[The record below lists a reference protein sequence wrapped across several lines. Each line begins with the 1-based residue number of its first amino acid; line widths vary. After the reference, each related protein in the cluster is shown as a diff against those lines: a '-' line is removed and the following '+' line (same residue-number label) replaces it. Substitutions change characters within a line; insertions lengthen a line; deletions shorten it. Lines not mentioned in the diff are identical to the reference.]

1 MDRRRALR
9 PEQRSGVWLTALVV
23 AGAVLCALVVQPF
36 LPALIWSLVLAM
48 LASPLERRLRRMLG
62 GQVWASATLSVIA
75 VAVAIIAP
83 MLFVFDALVRELVG
97 GAVMANQF
105 LSETRWQSLAHSQRW
120 LAPAIKWATA
130 NVDFGLLLQ
139 SLAARLGGW
148 GESLIQGS
156 LNGIV
161 TLLLTLYFLFYLL
174 RDGMRFRSSLA
185 AMLPLTRAEFDRLS
199 DTVGNTIYAA
209 FYGTVAV
216 SLLQGALAGLMFWW
230 LDLPSPAFW
239 GIVMGMLAIVPFLG
253 AFVVWGPT
261 ALALAMSG
269 DIVSAA
275 ILTLWGVLVVGLI
288 DNVIYPVLV
297 GKRLEMHS
305 LVSFV
310 AILGGLAL
318 FGAHGVVLGPICV
331 AATWTLHTIWR
342 ERRAAALAADPPPS
356 LP

>member
-1 MDRRRALR
+1 MDRRQALR
-9 PEQRSGVWLTALVV
+9 PEQRSGVWLTALVIG
-23 AGAVLCALVVQPF
+23 GAVLCAAIVQPF
-36 LPALIWSLVLAM
+36 LPALVWALVLTL
-48 LASPLERRLRRMLG
+48 LARPLERRLRSLLG
-62 GQVWASATLSVIA
+62 DQVWASAGLSVVA

-83 MLFVFDALVRELVG
+83 LLFVFDALVRELVG
-97 GAVMANQF
+97 GAVMAN
-105 LSETRWQSLAHSQRW
+105 EVLAATHWESIARSQRW
-120 LAPAIKWATA
+120 LAPAIKWASA
-130 NVDFGLLLQ
+130 NVDFGLVLQ
-139 SLAARLGGW
+139 SMGARLGGW

-156 LNGIV
+156 LTSIV
-161 TLLLTLYFLFYLL
+161 TLMLTLYFLFYLL
-174 RDGMRFRSSLA
+174 RDGPHFRSGA
-185 AMLPLTRAEFDRLS
+185 AAILPLTRAEFDRLS
-199 DTVGNTIYAA
+199 DTIGNTIYAA

-216 SLLQGALAGLMFWW
+216 ALLQGALAGLMFWW

-239 GIVMGMLAIVPFLG
+239 GIIMGVLAIVPFLG
-253 AFVVWGPT
+253 AFVVWAPT
-261 ALALAMSG
+261 ALALAING
-269 DIVSAA
+269 DIVSAV

-342 ERRAAALAADPPPS
+342 ERRAAALAGSQA
-356 LP
+356 